1 MGTHTSMNL
10 LLPSFLSLCVLVQS
24 RRHLC
29 DNGVLPV
36 CANGQRALYNRPTG
50 DNKVNLNPVC
60 SDGSSPTCE
69 DGSVP
74 KPRFNTCPRWEKKC
88 PNGFGVGG
96 SSEPFCPCKIPGL
109 PCNYVQPRCPGGGTG
124 FAFRFKRCP
133 KTGLRPHRQCTR
145 GKAAKAHCA
154 WHTKDLNQ
162 PHGAP
167 ELNTNIRPCNFGT
180 CPPPYNEGE
189 NRPANLPHHWPKNGF
204 TNGK

>member
-10 LLPSFLSLCVLVQS
+10 LLPSLLSLSVLVQS

-74 KPRFNTCPRWEKKC
+74 NQGSTRVPDGKKSVPMDLVWEDHLNHSVPAKFRDYLATMHN
-88 PNGFGVGG
+88 PDAQEVGLGVLSG
-96 SSEPFCPCKIPGL
+96 SS
-109 PCNYVQPRCPGGGTG
+109 
-124 FAFRFKRCP
+124 
-133 KTGLRPHRQCTR
+133 
-145 GKAAKAHCA
+145 
-154 WHTKDLNQ
+154 
-162 PHGAP
+162 GAP
-167 ELNTNIRPCNFGT
+167 KLDYAPTGNVQGARLPKHTVLGTQRISTNHT
-180 CPPPYNEGE
+180 EH
-189 NRPANLPHHWPKNGF
+189 LS
-204 TNGK
+204 